1 VKRTLLAMALLLT
14 SVFGVTGCGSDDDE
28 APVESRIKNS
38 GLSNSYSSRIKSPE
52 ELGASD
58 KGKIKYLVEDI
69 NDLMSYVN
77 SLVPDQESSWTHDV
91 PLGNGGL
98 QEKSLLNAGHHVGV
112 DTGGCGIGNANR
124 GLRSEP
130 PTPQV
135 QVSPWLQST
144 ICPDLMFRPL
154 GLDCDL
160 NDDLNGG

>member
-1 VKRTLLAMALLLT
+1 
-14 SVFGVTGCGSDDDE
+14 
-28 APVESRIKNS
+28 
-38 GLSNSYSSRIKSPE
+38 
-52 ELGASD
+52 
-58 KGKIKYLVEDI
+58 
-69 NDLMSYVN
+69 MSYVN

-112 DTGGCGIGNANR
+112 DTVGCSLINANR

-135 QVSPWLQST
+135 NVSPWLQST
-144 ICPDLMFRPL
+144 ISPDLMRRPL

>member
-1 VKRTLLAMALLLT
+1 MALLLT
-14 SVFGVTGCGSDDDE
+14 SVFGVAGCGSDDDE

-112 DTGGCGIGNANR
+112 DTVGCSLINANR

-135 QVSPWLQST
+135 NVSPWLQST
-144 ICPDLMFRPL
+144 ISPDLMRRPL